1 MQSQLLLFPSLRYYG
16 LFCIDSCHAS
26 PFQFQVATFKKVRG
40 HIQCTLS
47 THLHTVV
54 THSTVGAARG
64 SVEVARGTPLHPK
77 LDSPNLDVLIKG
89 STDVIVLIFILVSY
103 ERKSK

>member
-1 MQSQLLLFPSLRYYG
+1 MHKDCPHTQ
-16 LFCIDSCHAS
+16 
-26 PFQFQVATFKKVRG
+26 T
-40 HIQCTLS
+40 

-64 SVEVARGTPLHPK
+64 SVEVAGGTPLHPK
-77 LDSPNLDVLIKG
+77 LDSPDLNVLIKG

-103 ERKSK
+103 ERNSSDTVSFHKINIISLMHYY